1 MSTPAAAVLSGT
13 AGGANSGAAAANAGA
28 AGGAG
33 GAAASAAAAAA
44 ANAGGAAGG
53 AGGSGAAANQPFW
66 TGWDKPDQKETR
78 DWVANKAYAD
88 PFVLAKTAQGLE
100 REASAL
106 RSAKGYPADVVG
118 ADGAVTK
125 ADENARRAWN
135 AAVGVPET
143 ADKYDIPL
151 PANNP
156 YPEFAE
162 MMRQE
167 FHKAGVPA
175 AMAPQLAKGY
185 EVAVQAMEQKLQ
197 AQENAVSQQALLKLQ
212 QDWGPQYQERVA
224 IAARG
229 KAWLASEV
237 GGMNDLQM
245 RTMESVLGTDKFMS
259 AMWKIGQGT
268 KEGSFA
274 GGLTSGGGAFQ
285 GGASEAQQQLDTLT
299 ADRTAGRINDAAWRE
314 HQKAGGLLDQLRDK
328 IVAGMATQQ

>member
-13 AGGANSGAAAANAGA
+13 AAASSGAAAAGGA
-28 AGGAG
+28 APGGAS

-44 ANAGGAAGG
+44 ANAGGAAGA
-53 AGGSGAAANQPFW
+53 AGGGGSAANQPFW
-66 TGWDKPDQKETR
+66 NGWDKPDQKETR

-100 REASAL
+100 REAATL
-106 RSAKGYPADVVG
+106 RSAKGYPSDVVA
-118 ADGAVTK
+118 ADGTVTK

-143 ADKYDIPL
+143 HAAYEIPL

-162 MMRQE
+162 MMKQE

-185 EVAVQAMEQKLQ
+185 EAAVMAMETKLR
-197 AQENAVSQQALLKLQ
+197 ASEDAASQSALLKLQ

-229 KAWLASEV
+229 KDWLAREV
-237 GGMNDLQM
+237 GGMNEVQM
-245 RTMESVLGTDKFMS
+245 RTLESVLGTDKFMA
-259 AMWKIGQGT
+259 AMWKIGAGN
-268 KEGSFA
+268 KEAGFA
-274 GGLTSGGGAFQ
+274 GGLTSGGGQFQ
-285 GGASEAQQQLDTLT
+285 GGASEAQTQLDTLQ
-299 ADRTAGRINDAAWRE
+299 ADRSAGRISDATWRE
-314 HQKAGGLLDQLRDK
+314 HSKSGGLLDTLRDK

>member
-1 MSTPAAAVLSGT
+1 MSTPAAAALSGT
-13 AGGANSGAAAANAGA
+13 AANSGGTA
-28 AGGAG
+28 AGGAAQG
-33 GAAASAAAAAA
+33 GAPGAAASAAAAAA

-53 AGGSGAAANQPFW
+53 AGSGGAAANQPFW
-66 TGWDKPDQKETR
+66 NGWDKPDQKETR

-100 REASAL
+100 REAAAL

-118 ADGAVTK
+118 PDGAVTK

-156 YPEFAE
+156 YPEFGE

-175 AMAPQLAKGY
+175 AMAPQLVKGY
-185 EVAVQAMEQKLQ
+185 EAAVTAMEQKLQ
-197 AQENAVSQQALLKLQ
+197 AQENAVSQAALLKLQ

-224 IAARG
+224 IGARG
-229 KAWLASEV
+229 KEWLAREV
-237 GGMNDLQM
+237 GGLNDLQM
-245 RTMESVLGTDKFMS
+245 RTLESVLGTDKFMA
-259 AMWKIGQGT
+259 AMWKIGSGN
-268 KEGSFA
+268 KEAGFA
-274 GGLTSGGGAFQ
+274 GGLTAGGGAFQ
-285 GGASEAQQQLDTLT
+285 GGASEAQTQFDTLT
-299 ADRTAGRINDAAWRE
+299 ADRSAGRISDSQWRE
-314 HQKAGGLLDQLRDK
+314 HSKAGGLLDQLRDK
-328 IVAGMATQQ
+328 IVAGMSPQQ